1 MWYGLASR
9 PRKTS
14 PVHFLSELLLFFGYL
29 PVSGAALLN
38 STLPLRYCAVR
49 FACKVPT
56 WKLPAGGNVA
66 GLVTEGGEEVR
77 SVHVAPCARASRS
90 IGALGSLVGGRGSGL
105 SGRGNER
112 VRLSRKTPAREFFS
126 GSSGGSTSS
135 SCLKEVEG

>member
-14 PVHFLSELLLFFGYL
+14 PVHFLSELLLFFGYSL
-29 PVSGAALLN
+29 VSGAALLN

-90 IGALGSLVGGRGSGL
+90 IGALGSLFGGRGSGL
-105 SGRGNER
+105 SGRGKKR
-112 VRLSRKTPAREFFS
+112 VRLSRKTPALDFS
-126 GSSGGSTSS
+126 KSSGGSTSS